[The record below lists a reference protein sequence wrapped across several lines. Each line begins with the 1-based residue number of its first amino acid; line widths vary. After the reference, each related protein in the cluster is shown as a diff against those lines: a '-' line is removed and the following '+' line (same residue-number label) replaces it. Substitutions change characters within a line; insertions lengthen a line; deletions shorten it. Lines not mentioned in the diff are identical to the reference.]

1 MGTPTL
7 VPIKFVNFGLKTK
20 LHLLNIPNNL
30 PSKHY
35 TDLLKSRVSV
45 TEYLSW
51 DQEPSTK
58 VIKKNSTAVH
68 FI

>member
-20 LHLLNIPNNL
+20 LNLLNIPNNL

-35 TDLLKSRVSV
+35 TDLLKSKVSV

-58 VIKKNSTAVH
+58 VIKKNTTAVH

>member
-20 LHLLNIPNNL
+20 LHLLNIPNSL
-30 PSKHY
+30 PSKCY
-35 TDLLKSRVSV
+35 TDLLKSKVTV

-51 DQEPSTK
+51 DQESSTK